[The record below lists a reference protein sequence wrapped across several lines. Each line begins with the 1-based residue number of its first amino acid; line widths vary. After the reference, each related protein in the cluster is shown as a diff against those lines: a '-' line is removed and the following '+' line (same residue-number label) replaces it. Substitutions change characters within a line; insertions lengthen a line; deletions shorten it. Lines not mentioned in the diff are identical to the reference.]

1 MNELMLLISKLE
13 KEHVLSREEF
23 IVLINGRTQAL
34 TEYLF
39 ESSRAIRHSVYGR
52 EVFIRGL
59 IEFTNYCKN
68 DCYYCGI
75 RRSNDRA
82 DRYRLSPED
91 ILNCCRHGYK
101 LGFRNRCQHC
111 SLRCSI
117 DLFFYF
123 NSQVQRDFVDR
134 CVRCYRP

>member
-1 MNELMLLISKLE
+1 MTNLQLIDLLHAQHRLE
-13 KEHVLSREEF
+13 ENQWVQLFSTWTEEDLHYAMDLAREITVKQFGRKIYFRGIVEF
-23 IVLINGRTQAL
+23 SNI
-34 TEYLF
+34 
-39 ESSRAIRHSVYGR
+39 
-52 EVFIRGL
+52 
-59 IEFTNYCKN
+59 CKN